1 MNHKFE
7 RKKNSIFHPAVIS
20 LMVISIILNILL
32 SMVVRATQLPFYID
46 TVGTII
52 ATAMGGIVPGIITA
66 FVTNA
71 VNFFMDGESIFY
83 APLNMLIAI
92 FSASYFGQ
100 HSKLRKHKYHEI
112 YYVLILALIGG
123 GIGAEITWYLYR
135 SPSDYPVIV
144 SFSDFLSSHLGIS
157 VWGCHMIS
165 TYITDVID
173 KAISVAI
180 SMMII
185 KFTPSKVKE
194 LVRLSSW
201 RQKPMS
207 PQEIASASKRLKGR
221 ISVGTRINLIIILST
236 LLMTLVALAFSIISF
251 RNYTLDSLSA
261 SATQMSYIAAAEIDP
276 DMADDFMRRGNLA
289 PGYTKTR
296 ERLSIL
302 KNSSPDIA
310 FLYVYKIKEDGC
322 HVIFDMDTVL
332 NDGTYVPGDPPG
344 LITDF
349 EEGMLP
355 YLDKLLA
362 GEKIEPVLLE
372 DKYGRFLCSY
382 YPVYDKDGKCVC
394 YAVANVESELVGA
407 LLEHFSGRVL
417 LLFAGFLLLIVAIS
431 ILTTRYNIVMPIL
444 SMTAFANDLADSADG
459 TSKESLEKIEELD
472 IHTHDEV
479 EQLYQAFCKLTG
491 DTLEQLN
498 DNKNKTEAIAKM
510 QNVLIITMA
519 DMVESRDSDTGA
531 HVAKTAAYVR
541 IILQGLKRNGYY
553 AEKITDKYMRD
564 VEMSAPLHDVG
575 KINIPDAILNKPDK
589 LTDDEYE
596 IMKSHTI
603 AGRKIMENAISSM
616 EGDNYLKE
624 ARNMAAYHHERW
636 DGKGYPEGLH
646 GEVIPLSARIMAVA
660 DVFDALSSARVYKP
674 AFPFEKAMQIIKDG
688 SGTQFDPKC
697 VEVFIESSAEVRK
710 VLKRYQEIQ

>member
-20 LMVISIILNILL
+20 LMLISIILNILL

-165 TYITDVID
+165 TYIT
-173 KAISVAI
+173 
-180 SMMII
+180 MII

-261 SATQMSYIAAAEIDP
+261 SATQMSYIAATEIDP

-302 KNSSPDIA
+302 KNGSPDIA

-382 YPVYDKDGKCVC
+382 YPVYKHTYDKIQLSHAHTEHDGIFKRP
-394 YAVANVESELVGA
+394 
-407 LLEHFSGRVL
+407 GR
-417 LLFAGFLLLIVAIS
+417 
-431 ILTTRYNIVMPIL
+431 
-444 SMTAFANDLADSADG
+444 
-459 TSKESLEKIEELD
+459 
-472 IHTHDEV
+472 
-479 EQLYQAFCKLTG
+479 QC
-491 DTLEQLN
+491 
-498 DNKNKTEAIAKM
+498 
-510 QNVLIITMA
+510 
-519 DMVESRDSDTGA
+519 
-531 HVAKTAAYVR
+531 
-541 IILQGLKRNGYY
+541 
-553 AEKITDKYMRD
+553 
-564 VEMSAPLHDVG
+564 
-575 KINIPDAILNKPDK
+575 
-589 LTDDEYE
+589 
-596 IMKSHTI
+596 
-603 AGRKIMENAISSM
+603 
-616 EGDNYLKE
+616 
-624 ARNMAAYHHERW
+624 
-636 DGKGYPEGLH
+636 
-646 GEVIPLSARIMAVA
+646 
-660 DVFDALSSARVYKP
+660 
-674 AFPFEKAMQIIKDG
+674 
-688 SGTQFDPKC
+688 
-697 VEVFIESSAEVRK
+697 
-710 VLKRYQEIQ
+710 

>member
-1 MNHKFE
+1 MNYRFE
-7 RKKNSIFHPAVIS
+7 RKNNSIYHPAVLA
-20 LMVISIILNILL
+20 LMGISIILNILL
-32 SMVVRATQLPFYID
+32 SMVVRATDLPLYID

-52 ATAMGGIVPGIITA
+52 ATAMGGIVPGIIAA
-66 FVTNA
+66 FITNA

-92 FSASYFGQ
+92 FSASYFGE
-100 HSKLRKHKYHEI
+100 HSKLRKHKYHRV

-135 SPSDYPVIV
+135 SPSDSPIIV
-144 SFSDFLSSHLGIS
+144 SVSDFLSTYLGLS
-157 VWGCHMIS
+157 VWGCHMVA
-165 TYITDVID
+165 TYMTDVVD
-173 KAISVAI
+173 KALSVAL
-180 SMMII
+180 SLAII
-185 KFTPSKVKE
+185 RLTPAKIREMVK
-194 LVRLSSW
+194 LSSW

-207 PQEIASASKRLKGR
+207 QDELDKASKRLKGR
-221 ISVGTRINLIIILST
+221 ISIGTRINLIIIFST
-236 LLMTLVALAFSIISF
+236 LLMTVVALAFSIISF
-251 RNYTLDSLSA
+251 RNNTLDSLSNA
-261 SATQMSYIAAAEIDP
+261 ADQMSYLAASEIDA
-276 DMADDFMRRGNLA
+276 DMVDSYMKMGNYA

-296 ERLSIL
+296 ERLTVL

-322 HVIFDMDTVL
+322 HVIFDIDTVL

-344 LITDF
+344 LILPF
-349 EEGMLP
+349 EKGTLP

-362 GEKIEPVLLE
+362 GEKIEPMQIE
-372 DKYGRFLCSY
+372 DEYGSFLCSY
-382 YPVYDKDGKCVC
+382 YPVYDKDGNCVC
-394 YAVANVESELVGA
+394 YAVANVESELVGIQ
-407 LLEHFSGRVL
+407 LNHFAGRVL
-417 LLFAGFLLLIVAIS
+417 LLFVGFLLLIVAIS
-431 ILTTRYNIVMPIL
+431 ILTTRYHIVMPIM
-444 SMTAFANDLADSADG
+444 SMTAFANDLAETAG
-459 TSKESLEKIEELD
+459 GANEESLEKIEEID
-472 IHTHDEV
+472 IHTNDEV
-479 EQLYQAFCKLTG
+479 EQLYRAFCKLTG
-491 DTLEQLN
+491 DTVEQLN
-498 DNKNKTEAIAKM
+498 ENKNKTEAIAKM

-541 IILQGLKRNGYY
+541 IILQGLKKNGYY

-575 KINIPDAILNKPDK
+575 KINIPDAILNKPGK
-589 LTDDEYE
+589 LLDDEYE
-596 IMKSHTI
+596 IMKTHTT
-603 AGRKIMENAISSM
+603 AGKKIMENAISSM

-674 AFPFEKAMQIIKDG
+674 AFPYEKAMQIIKDG
-688 SGTQFDPKC
+688 SGTQFDPKV
-697 VEVFIESSAEVRK
+697 VEVFVESSAEVKK
-710 VLKRYQEIQ
+710 VLKRYQEIR

>member
-7 RKKNSIFHPAVIS
+7 RKKNSIFHPAVLS
-20 LMVISIILNILL
+20 LMVISIVLNILL

-92 FSASYFGQ
+92 FSASYFGE
-100 HSKLRKHKYHEI
+100 HSRLRKHKYHEI

-135 SPSDYPVIV
+135 SPSDYPLIV

-165 TYITDVID
+165 TYITDAID

-185 KFTPSKVKE
+185 KFTPSKVKD

-207 PQEIASASKRLKGR
+207 PQELSAASKRLKGR
-221 ISVGTRINLIIILST
+221 ISIGTRINLIIIFST
-236 LLMTLVALAFSIISF
+236 LLMTVVALAFSIISF
-251 RNYTLDSLSA
+251 RNNSLESLSA

-276 DMADDFMRRGNLA
+276 DMADDYMKRGNLA

-332 NDGTYVPGDPPG
+332 NDGTFVPGDPPG
-344 LITDF
+344 LVIDF
-349 EEGMLP
+349 EEGMMP

-372 DKYGRFLCSY
+372 DKYGSFLCSY

-394 YAVANVESELVGA
+394 YAVANVESDLVGIQ
-407 LLEHFSGRVL
+407 LEHFAGRVL

-431 ILTTRYNIVMPIL
+431 ILTTRYHIVMPIM

-459 TSKESLEKIEELD
+459 TNKESLEKIEELD
-472 IHTHDEV
+472 IHTNDEV
-479 EQLYQAFCKLTG
+479 EQLYRAFCKLT
-491 DTLEQLN
+491 
-498 DNKNKTEAIAKM
+498 
-510 QNVLIITMA
+510 
-519 DMVESRDSDTGA
+519 
-531 HVAKTAAYVR
+531 
-541 IILQGLKRNGYY
+541 
-553 AEKITDKYMRD
+553 
-564 VEMSAPLHDVG
+564 
-575 KINIPDAILNKPDK
+575 
-589 LTDDEYE
+589 
-596 IMKSHTI
+596 
-603 AGRKIMENAISSM
+603 
-616 EGDNYLKE
+616 
-624 ARNMAAYHHERW
+624 
-636 DGKGYPEGLH
+636 
-646 GEVIPLSARIMAVA
+646 
-660 DVFDALSSARVYKP
+660 
-674 AFPFEKAMQIIKDG
+674 
-688 SGTQFDPKC
+688 
-697 VEVFIESSAEVRK
+697 
-710 VLKRYQEIQ
+710 

>member
-92 FSASYFGQ
+92 FSASYFEQ
-100 HSKLRKHKYHEI
+100 HSKLRKHKYHEV

-322 HVIFDMDTVL
+322 KRDTV
-332 NDGTYVPGDPPG
+332 
-344 LITDF
+344 
-349 EEGMLP
+349 
-355 YLDKLLA
+355 
-362 GEKIEPVLLE
+362 
-372 DKYGRFLCSY
+372 
-382 YPVYDKDGKCVC
+382 
-394 YAVANVESELVGA
+394 
-407 LLEHFSGRVL
+407 
-417 LLFAGFLLLIVAIS
+417 
-431 ILTTRYNIVMPIL
+431 
-444 SMTAFANDLADSADG
+444 
-459 TSKESLEKIEELD
+459 
-472 IHTHDEV
+472 
-479 EQLYQAFCKLTG
+479 CK
-491 DTLEQLN
+491 
-498 DNKNKTEAIAKM
+498 
-510 QNVLIITMA
+510 
-519 DMVESRDSDTGA
+519 
-531 HVAKTAAYVR
+531 
-541 IILQGLKRNGYY
+541 
-553 AEKITDKYMRD
+553 
-564 VEMSAPLHDVG
+564 
-575 KINIPDAILNKPDK
+575 
-589 LTDDEYE
+589 
-596 IMKSHTI
+596 
-603 AGRKIMENAISSM
+603 
-616 EGDNYLKE
+616 
-624 ARNMAAYHHERW
+624 
-636 DGKGYPEGLH
+636 
-646 GEVIPLSARIMAVA
+646 
-660 DVFDALSSARVYKP
+660 
-674 AFPFEKAMQIIKDG
+674 
-688 SGTQFDPKC
+688 
-697 VEVFIESSAEVRK
+697 
-710 VLKRYQEIQ
+710 